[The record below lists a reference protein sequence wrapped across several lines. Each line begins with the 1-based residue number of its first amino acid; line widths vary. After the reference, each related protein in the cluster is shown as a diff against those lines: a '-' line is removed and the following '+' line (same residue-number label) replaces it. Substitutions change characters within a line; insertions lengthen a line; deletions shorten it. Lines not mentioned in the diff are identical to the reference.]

1 MNIQKE
7 PFMDSSYLH
16 QYARSADD
24 STLFDGAALS
34 DKQRELIAKVD
45 QYGVAW
51 AERAFKHDRE
61 ASFPIDNYKDLHEM
75 GFLGLCVP
83 ERLGG
88 LGADYRTYM
97 LVASRIAYYCGS
109 TANTFNMHNAN
120 SLWTADMVDD
130 MELTDEQ
137 RASHERNRSLHY
149 GNMLQGKIYSQPF
162 SEGSGAAAGKHPFG
176 TIARRQDGGWL
187 INGKKIF
194 ASLSGSAD
202 YYGVLCTEDVPE
214 PTYANTMFIAVPA
227 DAPGVSI
234 VGDWD
239 PLGMRGTVSRSLLFK
254 DVFVPDTAEMMP
266 QGVYIKAAARYPH
279 MFMTLTPCYIGLA
292 QAAYDFSV
300 AYLRGEVE
308 GVNVKRRMYP
318 TKQVGIAQ
326 MYIKLQQAWALFHR
340 VTSEFKAH
348 PSRSERMRA
357 YACQHTIMEYC
368 AEIASAAVRVCG
380 GQAMLK
386 TFPLE
391 RMFRDSRCGA
401 LMLPWTSEICID
413 RLGHGLLYNEG
424 ERD

>member
-7 PFMDSSYLH
+7 PFMSNSYLEH
-16 QYARSADD
+16 YARSADD
-24 STLFDGAALS
+24 STLFGGEPLTT
-34 DKQRELIAKVD
+34 KQRALIAKVD
-45 QYGVAW
+45 EYGPSW
-51 AERAFKHDRE
+51 TERAFKHDRE
-61 ASFPIDNYKDLHEM
+61 ASFPTENYKDLHEM

-120 SLWTADMVDD
+120 SLWTADMVDGMD
-130 MELTDEQ
+130 LTDEQ
-137 RASHERNRSLHY
+137 RTSHEHNRALHY
-149 GNMLQGKIYSQPF
+149 GNMLSGKIYSQPF

-176 TIARRQDGGWL
+176 TIAKRQNGGWL

-194 ASLSGSAD
+194 ASLAGSAD

-214 PTYANTMFIAVPA
+214 PTYANTMFLAIPA
-227 DAPGVSI
+227 DAEGVSI

-239 PLGMRGTVSRSLLFK
+239 PLGMRATVSRTLLFK
-254 DVFVPDTAEMMP
+254 DVFVPDTAQMMP
-266 QGVYIKAAARYPH
+266 QGVYIKVAAKHPH

-318 TKQVGIAQ
+318 TKQITIAQ

-340 VTSEFKAH
+340 VTSEFKPN
-348 PSRSERMRA
+348 PSRGERMRA
-357 YACQHTIMEYC
+357 YACQHTIMEYA
-368 AEIASAAVRVCG
+368 AEIASTAIRVCG

-386 TFPLE
+386 SFPLE
-391 RMFRDSRCGA
+391 RIYRDSRCGA
-401 LMLPWTSEICID
+401 LMLPWTSEICLD

>member
-7 PFMDSSYLH
+7 PFMNSSYL
-16 QYARSADD
+16 QQFARSADD
-24 STLFDGAALS
+24 NTMFDGAALTE
-34 DKQRELIAKVD
+34 KQRALIAKVD

-61 ASFPIDNYKDLHEM
+61 ASFPTENYNDLHEM

-97 LVASRIAYYCGS
+97 LVASRIAYYCAS

-120 SLWTADMVDD
+120 SLWTADMVDA
-130 MELTDEQ
+130 MPMTDEQ
-137 RASHERNRSLHY
+137 RAAHEHNRALHY
-149 GNMLQGKIYSQPF
+149 GNMLNGKIYSQPF

-176 TIARRQDGGWL
+176 TSAQRKDGGWL
-187 INGKKIF
+187 INGRKIF

-227 DAPGVSI
+227 DAEGVSI
-234 VGDWD
+234 AGDWD

-254 DVFVPDTAEMMP
+254 DVFVPDTAQMMP
-266 QGVYIKAAARYPH
+266 QGVYIKAAAAYPH
-279 MFMTLTPCYIGLA
+279 MFMTLTPCYMGLA

-300 AYLRGEVE
+300 AYLRGEVD

-318 TKQVGIAQ
+318 TKQVGVAQ

-340 VTSEFKAH
+340 VTSEFKAN

-357 YACQHTIMEYC
+357 LACQYTVMEYC

-380 GQAMLK
+380 GQALLK

-391 RMFRDSRCGA
+391 RMYRDSRCGA
-401 LMLPWTSEICID
+401 LMLPWTSEICVD

>member
-7 PFMDSSYLH
+7 PFMNSSYLE
-16 QYARSADD
+16 QFARSADD
-24 STLFDGAALS
+24 STLFGGEPLT
-34 DKQRELIAKVD
+34 DKQRALIAKVD
-45 QYGVAW
+45 EYGITW

-61 ASFPIDNYKDLHEM
+61 ASFPTENYKDLHEM

-120 SLWTADMVDD
+120 SLWTAGMVDD
-130 MELTDEQ
+130 MDLTDEQ
-137 RASHERNRSLHY
+137 RASHERNRVLNY
-149 GNMLQGKIYSQPF
+149 GNMLKGKIYSQPF

-176 TIARRQDGGWL
+176 TTAKRQDGGWL

-214 PTYANTMFIAVPA
+214 PTYAHTMFIAVPA
-227 DAPGVSI
+227 DAEGVSI

-239 PLGMRGTVSRSLLFK
+239 PLGMRATVSRTLLLK

-266 QGVYIKAAARYPH
+266 QGVYIKAAAKYPH
-279 MFMTLTPCYIGLA
+279 MFMTLTPCYMGQA

-300 AYLRGEVE
+300 AYLRGEVD

-326 MYIKLQQAWALFHR
+326 MYVKLQQAWALFHR
-340 VTSEFKAH
+340 VTSEFKAD
-348 PSRSERMRA
+348 PSHGERMRA
-357 YACQHTIMEYC
+357 YACQHTIMEYA

-380 GQAMLK
+380 GQALLK

-391 RMFRDSRCGA
+391 RMYRDSRCGA

-413 RLGHGLLYNEG
+413 RLGHGLLYNKG

>member
-1 MNIQKE
+1 MNTQKE
-7 PFMDSSYLH
+7 PFMNSSYLA
-16 QYARSADD
+16 QFARSADD
-24 STLFDGAALS
+24 STLFGGELLT
-34 DKQRELIAKVD
+34 DKQRALIAKVD
-45 QYGVAW
+45 EYGIAW

-61 ASFPIDNYKDLHEM
+61 ASFPTDNYNDLHEM

-97 LVASRIAYYCGS
+97 LVASRIAYYCAS

-120 SLWTADMVDD
+120 SLWTADMIDGMD
-130 MELTDEQ
+130 LTDEQ
-137 RASHERNRSLHY
+137 RTHHENNRALHY
-149 GNMLQGKIYSQPF
+149 GNMLNGKIYSQPF

-176 TIARRQDGGWL
+176 TLAKRHEGGWL

-194 ASLSGSAD
+194 ASLAGSAD
-202 YYGVLCTEDVPE
+202 YYGVLCTEDVAE

-227 DAPGVSI
+227 DAEGVSI

-239 PLGMRGTVSRSLLFK
+239 PLGMRGTVSRTLLFK

-266 QGVYIKAAARYPH
+266 QGVYIKAAAMYPH

-340 VTSEFKAH
+340 VTSEFKAQ
-348 PSRSERMRA
+348 PSRGERMRA
-357 YACQHTIMEYC
+357 LACQHTIMEYA

-386 TFPLE
+386 GFPLE
-391 RMFRDSRCGA
+391 RMYRDSRCGA

-413 RLGHGLLYNEG
+413 RLGYGLLYNEG